1 MSIHVVANEKK
12 YCVFMKGEVHP
23 HSQGANSLV
32 GIKRSM
38 LVIIRHITGTLLCLA
53 KVIIPHEVLPV
64 HPLICLLCFKFLS
77 LSNCILGNSLNL
89 FYICIVSSYRYLQ

>member
-12 YCVFMKGEVHP
+12 YCVFMKSVVHP
-23 HSQGANSLV
+23 HSQGANSLE

-38 LVIIRHITGTLLCLA
+38 LLITRHIRGKLLCLA

-64 HPLICLLCFKFLS
+64 HPLICLLCFEFFH
-77 LSNCILGNSLNL
+77 LSNCILGNFLEPV
-89 FYICIVSSYRYLQ
+89 FIFIFE